1 MKKFVNV
8 LTFVLITI
16 LSVGLIAVAV
26 KLDDSIKTRDVSVT
40 EYTIGALGDTGKEKE
55 DTGSIVTEDFI
66 NVSGLTI
73 TVKEDANV
81 TYKLYFYD
89 EEKEFISATEELDT
103 DTNSTTVV
111 EGAKYF
117 KIVITPTG
125 DSEISNLEISKY
137 AKRLTV
143 TVNK

>member
-1 MKKFVNV
+1 MRKF
-8 LTFVLITI
+8 ITI
-16 LSVGLIAVAV
+16 LMFILIGVLSVGLISVAL
-26 KLDDSIKTRDVSVT
+26 KLDDSIKTRDVKAS
-40 EYTIGALGDTGKEKE
+40 EYIIGSIGDTGKDVES
-55 DTGSIVTEDFI
+55 TGSIVTEDLI

-81 TYKLYFYD
+81 TYKLFFYD
-89 EEKEFISATEELDT
+89 NEKEFLSCSEELDS

-117 KIVITPTG
+117 RIMITPEN
-125 DSEISNLEISKY
+125 DSEVSLTEISKY
-137 AKRLTV
+137 ANRLTV

>member
-1 MKKFVNV
+1 MRKFITV
-8 LTFVLITI
+8 LIFVLITI
-16 LSVGLIAVAV
+16 LSVGLISVAV
-26 KLDDSIKTRDVSVT
+26 KLDDSIKTRDVRAS
-40 EYTIGALGDTGKEKE
+40 EYIIGALGDTGQEKE

-89 EEKEFISATEELDT
+89 DKKEFISTSEELDS
-103 DTNSTTVV
+103 DSNSTTVV

>member
-1 MKKFVNV
+1 MRKFITI
-8 LTFVLITI
+8 LMFILIGI
-16 LSVGLIAVAV
+16 LSVGLISVAL
-26 KLDDSIKTRDVSVT
+26 KLDDSIKTRDVKAS
-40 EYTIGALGDTGKEKE
+40 EYIIGSLGSTGKDVES
-55 DTGSIVTEDFI
+55 TGSIVTEDLI

-81 TYKLYFYD
+81 TYKLFFYD
-89 EEKEFISATEELDT
+89 NEKEFISASEELDS

-117 KIVITPTG
+117 RIMITPEN
-125 DSEISNLEISKY
+125 DSEVSLTEISKY
-137 AKRLTV
+137 ANRLTV